1 MSTYRGTARQH
12 PHIGS
17 VAIQIKMENLG
28 QGGGSNP
35 PLTSAPSPLE
45 KPIVTD
51 GTLKESLAG
60 SPSDTCLQARAPQ
73 TPSSQ
78 QQDTYAAPGSSME
91 GPQQLSR
98 KLSPTASPFR
108 PFLGTNQQSHRASGD
123 PRHFAAIPCFFST
136 SRALSTDLG
145 LSRRLI
151 FTSTTGTLVV
161 ADVQGFLEVRSLL
174 Q

>member
-1 MSTYRGTARQH
+1 
-12 PHIGS
+12 
-17 VAIQIKMENLG
+17 MENLG
-28 QGGGSNP
+28 QGGGANP
-35 PLTSAPSPLE
+35 PLISSPSSLE

-51 GTLKESLAG
+51 GTLKESLTG
-60 SPSDTCLQARAPQ
+60 SPSDTCLRARALQ

-78 QQDTYAAPGSSME
+78 HQDTCAALGSSIE

-108 PFLGTNQQSHRASGD
+108 PFLGANQLSHTASGD
-123 PRHFAAIPCFFST
+123 PRHSAAIPCFFST

-151 FTSTTGTLVV
+151 FTSTTGSLVV

-174 Q
+174 E